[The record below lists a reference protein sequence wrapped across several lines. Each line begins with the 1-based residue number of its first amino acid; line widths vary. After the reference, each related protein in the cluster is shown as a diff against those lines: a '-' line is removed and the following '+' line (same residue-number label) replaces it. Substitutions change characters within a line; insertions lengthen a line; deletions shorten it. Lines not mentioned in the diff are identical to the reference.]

1 MNASRRTDSP
11 VVEPDAAG
19 HSSEE
24 SIHAP
29 TTIGSSPRPTFDALY
44 DQHFHFVW
52 RCLRRLGVPERHMD
66 DACQAVFLVVHRR
79 LADYEPRLEPRAW
92 LFAIARRVA
101 SDFRRTE
108 TRKGGALPL
117 ADEQPGHGDTPLE
130 GAVKAEA
137 AQIILRF
144 LHTLPDA
151 QREAF
156 VLSELEQMTAP
167 EISAALDTNLS
178 TVYSRV
184 QAARTALERY
194 VKRHHADAMQG
205 DLPRRVGSK

>member
-1 MNASRRTDSP
+1 MSATRRDDSS
-11 VVEPDAAG
+11 VVEAAQSG
-19 HSSEE
+19 HDTKDPLA
-24 SIHAP
+24 AP
-29 TTIGSSPRPTFDALY
+29 MGSANTARPTFDALY

-52 RCLRRLGVPERHMD
+52 RCLRRLGVAERHMD

-79 LADYEPRLEPRAW
+79 LAEYEPRIAPRAW

-108 TRKGGALPL
+108 TRKGG
-117 ADEQPGHGDTPLE
+117 GTPLSDDQPSHNDSPLD
-130 GAVKAEA
+130 GAIKAQA
-137 AQIILRF
+137 ANIILRF
-144 LHTLPDA
+144 LDTLPEP

-167 EISAALDTNLS
+167 EISAAIDANLS

-184 QAARTALERY
+184 QAARAALERY
-194 VKRHHADAMQG
+194 VKRHHP
-205 DLPRRVGSK
+205 DLVSKLRSP

>member
-1 MNASRRTDSP
+1 MNPAHRNDSS
-11 VVEPDAAG
+11 VVEATTTGHDSKGHAA
-19 HSSEE
+19 
-24 SIHAP
+24 
-29 TTIGSSPRPTFDALY
+29 TTASATRPTFDALY

-66 DACQAVFLVVHRR
+66 DACQGVFLVVHRR
-79 LADYEPRLEPRAW
+79 LADYEPRLEPRSW

-108 TRKGGALPL
+108 TRKGGGVQLTDDQPARGDSPL
-117 ADEQPGHGDTPLE
+117 D
-130 GAVKAEA
+130 GAVKGEA
-137 AQIILRF
+137 ANIIARF
-144 LHTLPDA
+144 LDSLPDT

-167 EISAALDTNLS
+167 EISAAIDANVS

-184 QAARTALERY
+184 QAARAALTLY
-194 VKRHHADAMQG
+194 VKRHHP
-205 DLPRRVGSK
+205 DLVSKVGTQ